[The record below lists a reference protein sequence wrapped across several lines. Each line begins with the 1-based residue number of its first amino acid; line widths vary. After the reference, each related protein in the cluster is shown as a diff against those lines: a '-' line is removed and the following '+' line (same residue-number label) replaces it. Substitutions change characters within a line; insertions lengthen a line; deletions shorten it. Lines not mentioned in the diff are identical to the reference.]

1 MRAEF
6 LKIRA
11 LPTPLWTGVFMAGC
25 FLIGLLFSVWK
36 GVGQD
41 EAVLDLAIGLP
52 AAISSIVIGAWMVG
66 VEFGQNTLRRVLS
79 TDPRRTRLIFSKL
92 AVCLIVIVGVTTA
105 LWLAGMLIFSLAGS
119 GHETSID
126 TAQALRNGAAVLL
139 SNVVYAVVAMGLAW
153 ITRSM
158 AGGMT
163 IAFVFFFVID
173 SLFAI
178 LPTVGDYSL
187 GACLSTLDEAI
198 RGTDQGIFGPSE
210 SISNE
215 AAAIALV
222 IWVVVIFGLGII
234 RTETTEVK

>member
-1 MRAEF
+1 MAPGIAEVVS
-6 LKIRA
+6 R
-11 LPTPLWTGVFMAGC
+11 WTGIPVTKMLTGEREK
-25 FLIGLLFSVWK
+25 LLHLPQVLHERV
-36 GVGQD
+36 VGQD

-163 IAFVFFFVID
+163 IAFVFFFVWIRATLPRLRYD
-173 SLFAI
+173 QLMSFGWKVLLPLATLNTLVTAI
-178 LPTVGDYSL
+178 
-187 GACLSTLDEAI
+187 
-198 RGTDQGIFGPSE
+198 
-210 SISNE
+210 
-215 AAAIALV
+215 
-222 IWVVVIFGLGII
+222 VVVS
-234 RTETTEVK
+234 V